1 MMKITRLE
9 LQSFGK
15 FHQNHWDFSPG
26 FNCVY
31 GPNEAGKSTMQGFIQ
46 GMFYGFYSPY
56 TKTKRY
62 TLSYDR
68 FRPWDHQEYRG
79 SLQYKVENGVYR
91 LSRNFI
97 KGDESVSVIRLSDGE
112 EITDQ
117 FPYNGTTRTIVPGD
131 ALFQMSGPMF
141 QNTVYIQQR
150 LVKPEN
156 DFASE
161 VRDNFVSIA
170 QDFSEDVSVKNAMTH
185 LQNQLEKVGSPNRQ
199 KTSVLGKLV
208 AELSNLED
216 ERLALLRS
224 HSEMRDWFVM
234 RRKLQKMNQDLDLNF
249 QQLEIE
255 EKYCRRKALEEDLAE
270 LEETKDRIRQLEI
283 EHEKVEPFRDFDDSE
298 AEEIV
303 ELESQLRYLKDRMH
317 GEEKQEERQHTEWVR
332 WPLLPAALSLIAVI
346 VFYIFSVSI
355 GVFASLGIFVGSI
368 LIFAW
373 TNLKQGKSVVKES
386 EKEDSF
392 LSIAD
397 RRDYERML
405 ARLYAHCQKAN
416 CGQLQD
422 YKNKLDGKARL
433 AEIERDLSHLDEVF
447 EVQWKEKNGNL
458 LEEELLRLPV
468 VPSSWARRSSQV
480 VAEECRT
487 NRQQRKENELEIEWL
502 KGMIASK
509 EEDRS
514 LAHVEEELE
523 LLREQ
528 AERLHLKRKGL
539 LAAIDALNQ
548 IAGEVQEQF
557 SPELTKNMGETLDFL
572 TNGKYREVK
581 IGRDF
586 EIRLVEGEMK
596 RVVPVDEVSAAT
608 IELVY
613 FALRLSIHSLSGD
626 AKTPLFLD
634 EPFSQF
640 DRDRHVQALRL
651 LKEYAKKKQVI
662 FFTSQEYE
670 LDLMHEL
677 DMNPHLIQL

>member
-1 MMKITRLE
+1 MKITRLDM
-9 LQSFGK
+9 QSFGK
-15 FHQNHWDFSPG
+15 FHQNHWDFSSG
-26 FNCVY
+26 FNCVF
-31 GPNEAGKSTMQGFIQ
+31 GPNEAGKSTVQGFLR
-46 GMFYGFYSPY
+46 GMFYGFYNPY

-62 TLSYDR
+62 TPSYDR

-79 SLQYKVENGVYR
+79 SVQYEVQGDAYR
-91 LSRNFI
+91 LNRNFI
-97 KGDESVSVIRLSDGE
+97 KGDESVSVVRLSDGE

-117 FPYNGTTRTIVPGD
+117 FPYNGTYRTIVPGE
-131 ALFQMSGPMF
+131 ALFKMSGLMF

-150 LVKPEN
+150 LVKPED

-170 QDFSEDVSVKNAMTH
+170 QDFSEDVSVKNAMAH
-185 LQNQLEKVGSPNRQ
+185 LQDQLEKVGSPNRQ

-224 HSEMRDWFVM
+224 HAEMRDWFVI
-234 RRKLQKMNQDLDLNF
+234 RRKLEEMNRDLDQVF

-255 EKYCRRKALEEDLAE
+255 EEYCKRAALEKDLAE
-270 LEETKDRIRQLEI
+270 LEETKERIQQLEI
-283 EHEKVEPFRDFDDSE
+283 EHEKVVQYRDFDDSQS
-298 AEEIV
+298 EEIM
-303 ELESQLRYLKDRMH
+303 ELESQIRYLKDRMR
-317 GEEKQEERQHTEWVR
+317 GGQLQEEEPDAEWVR
-332 WPLLPAALSLIAVI
+332 WPLLPGIISLIAVLF
-346 VFYIFSVSI
+346 FYFSSFSI
-355 GVFASLGIFVGSI
+355 GVYGGLGVFIASI
-368 LIFAW
+368 LIFVW
-373 TNLKQGKSVVKES
+373 TNLSQRQSV
-386 EKEDSF
+386 EKASDNVDSF

-416 CGQLQD
+416 CAQLQE
-422 YKNKLDGKARL
+422 YKARVADKARL
-433 AEIERDLSHLDEVF
+433 VEIERDLSHLDEVF

-458 LEEELLRLPV
+458 LEEELRRLPEI
-468 VPSSWARRSSQV
+468 PTDLNLRSSLII
-480 VAEECRT
+480 AEECKT

-523 LLREQ
+523 VLREQ

-539 LAAIDALNQ
+539 LAAIDGLER

-557 SPELTKNMGETLDFL
+557 SPELTNNMGETLGFL
-572 TNGKYREVK
+572 TNGKYQEVR

-586 EIRLVEGEMK
+586 EIRLVEGDLE

-640 DRDRHVQALRL
+640 DRERHMQALRL
-651 LKEYAKKKQVI
+651 LSEYAKHKQVI
-662 FFTSQEYE
+662 FFTSQEHE

>member
-1 MMKITRLE
+1 M
-9 LQSFGK
+9 QSFGK
-15 FHQNHWDFSPG
+15 FHQNHWDFSSG
-26 FNCVY
+26 FNCVF
-31 GPNEAGKSTMQGFIQ
+31 GPNEAGKSTVQGFLQ
-46 GMFYGFYSPY
+46 GMFYGFYNPY

-62 TLSYDR
+62 TPSYDR

-79 SLQYKVENGVYR
+79 SVQYEVQGDAYR
-91 LSRNFI
+91 LNRNFI
-97 KGDESVSVIRLSDGE
+97 KGDESVSVVRLSDGE

-117 FPYNGTTRTIVPGD
+117 FPYNGTYRTIVPGE
-131 ALFQMSGPMF
+131 ALFKMSGLMF

-150 LVKPEN
+150 LVKPED

-170 QDFSEDVSVKNAMTH
+170 QDFSEDVSVKNAMAH
-185 LQNQLEKVGSPNRQ
+185 LQDQLEKVGSPNRQ

-208 AELSNLED
+208 AELSNLGD

-224 HSEMRDWFVM
+224 HAEMRDWFVI
-234 RRKLQKMNQDLDLNF
+234 RRKLEEMNRDLDQVF

-255 EKYCRRKALEEDLAE
+255 EEYCKRATLEKDLAE
-270 LEETKDRIRQLEI
+270 LEETKERIQQLEI
-283 EHEKVEPFRDFDDSE
+283 EHEKVVQYRDFDDSQS
-298 AEEIV
+298 EEIM
-303 ELESQLRYLKDRMH
+303 ELESQIRYLKDRMR
-317 GEEKQEERQHTEWVR
+317 GGQLQEEEPDTEWVR
-332 WPLLPAALSLIAVI
+332 WPLLPGIISLIAVLF
-346 VFYIFSVSI
+346 FYFSSFSI
-355 GVFASLGIFVGSI
+355 GVYGGLGVFIASI
-368 LIFAW
+368 LIFVW
-373 TNLKQGKSVVKES
+373 TNLSQRQSV
-386 EKEDSF
+386 EKASDNVDSF

-416 CGQLQD
+416 CAQLQE
-422 YKNKLDGKARL
+422 YKARVADKARL
-433 AEIERDLSHLDEVF
+433 VEIERDLSHLDEVF

-458 LEEELLRLPV
+458 LEEELRRLPEI
-468 VPSSWARRSSQV
+468 PTDLNLRSSLII
-480 VAEECRT
+480 AEECKT

-523 LLREQ
+523 VLREQ

-539 LAAIDALNQ
+539 LAAIDGLER

-557 SPELTKNMGETLDFL
+557 SPELTNNMGETLGFL
-572 TNGKYREVK
+572 TNGKYQEVR

-586 EIRLVEGEMK
+586 EIRLVEGDLE

-640 DRDRHVQALRL
+640 DRERHMQALRL
-651 LKEYAKKKQVI
+651 LSEYAKHKQVI
-662 FFTSQEYE
+662 FFTSQEHE

>member
-1 MMKITRLE
+1 MKITRLE

-15 FHQNHWDFSPG
+15 FHQNHWDFSEG
-26 FNCVY
+26 FNCIF

-46 GMFYGFYSPY
+46 GMFYGFYNPY

-62 TLSYDR
+62 TPAYDR

-79 SLQYKVENGVYR
+79 SLQYEVEGCSYR
-91 LSRNFI
+91 LNRNFM
-97 KGDESVSVIRLSDGE
+97 KGDESVSVVRLSDGE
-112 EITDQ
+112 TITDQ
-117 FPYNGTTRTIVPGD
+117 FPYNGTYRTIVPGD
-131 ALFQMSGPMF
+131 ALFQMSGLMF

-150 LVKPEN
+150 LVKPED

-170 QDFSEDVSVKNAMTH
+170 QDFSEDISVKNAVAH
-185 LQNQLEKVGSPNRQ
+185 LQDQLEKVGSPNRQ

-208 AELSNLED
+208 VELSNLED
-216 ERLALLRS
+216 ERLDLLRS
-224 HSEMRDWFVM
+224 HAEMRDWFVM
-234 RRKLQKMNQDLDLNF
+234 RRKLQEMNQNLDQDF
-249 QQLEIE
+249 QQLEKE
-255 EKYCRRKALEEDLAE
+255 EEYCRRIFLEEDLAE
-270 LEETKDRIRQLEI
+270 LEETKERIRQLEI
-283 EHEKVEPFRDFDDSE
+283 EREKVEVYRNFDDSE
-298 AEEIV
+298 SEAIM
-303 ELESQLRYLKDRMH
+303 ELESQIRYLKERMH
-317 GEEKQEERQHTEWVR
+317 GEENQEDEPNTQWVQ
-332 WPLLPAALSLIAVI
+332 WPLLPGILSLIAVI
-346 VFYIFSVSI
+346 FFYFSSFSMGVYGGL
-355 GVFASLGIFVGSI
+355 GVFIGSI
-368 LIFAW
+368 LVFAW
-373 TNLKQGKSVVKES
+373 TNLKQRKSVVAES
-386 EKEDSF
+386 EHVDSF

-405 ARLYAHCQKAN
+405 ARLYAYCQKAN
-416 CGQLQD
+416 CGQLQE
-422 YKNKLDGKARL
+422 YKMKLAGKTRG
-433 AEIERDLSHLDEVF
+433 AEIERDLAHLDEVF
-447 EVQWKEKNGNL
+447 EVQWKEKNGNQ

-468 VPSSWARRSSQV
+468 VPSDWSIRSSQIL
-480 VAEECRT
+480 AEACRT

-539 LAAIDALNQ
+539 LAAIDGLDQ

-557 SPELTKNMGETLDFL
+557 SPELTKNMGETLSFL
-572 TNGKYREVK
+572 TNGKYKEVR

-586 EIRLVEGEMK
+586 EIRLVEGELE

-613 FALRLSIHSLSGD
+613 FAFRLSIHSLSGN

-651 LKEYAKKKQVI
+651 LGEYAKHKQVI

-677 DMNPHLIQL
+677 ELNPHLIQL